1 MNSVVSLPNNNPTAF
16 PSTALHMAD
25 VDESIDDTDTDL
37 DDRENDLN
45 KNNINSNNNINK
57 PNKLKRPMLTK
68 DNNEVDVA
76 TLAGAEDSDYY
87 TPEDPHTTI
96 LSPVYPD
103 KVDIRKSKENLSTP
117 LAIFKENATSLPG
130 NCFCFIWTKYIC

>member
-1 MNSVVSLPNNNPTAF
+1 
-16 PSTALHMAD
+16 MAD

-96 LSPVYPD
+96 LSPVHPD